1 MSKYDIA
8 HPCSEDQTSM
18 KIDPVEPVCAP
29 MTRKIGLFIHEYLV
43 DATHAQGRRGF
54 SILAAQARGHG
65 RGRR

>member
-1 MSKYDIA
+1 
-8 HPCSEDQTSM
+8 M

-29 MTRKIGLFIHEYLV
+29 MTRKIGLFSHEYLV